1 MSSQMRAAAFAFD
14 AIADR
19 FDDRFGGW
27 QSVAAQR
34 RAVRRALIR
43 SFAAGDRILEV
54 GGGTGEDARFLA
66 QEGRHV
72 VLTDPSS
79 AMVNEARAKLAPLG
93 GRAEIAGAEDLE
105 SFADR
110 LTENGLAKFDGAF
123 SNFAP
128 LNCVLD
134 LKPVARGLAHMLKPG
149 APALLVLFGTFCPGE
164 MITELAHL
172 RFSQMFRRRHRG
184 PIAARL
190 SQRKFDIVYH
200 RRPELKKVL
209 APWFDFEEALGIGVT
224 VPPSGAEPWI
234 SRYPKILAGMEAMDR
249 ILSGP
254 LAVLGD
260 HVLYRFRR
268 NSSPAPLTIE

>member
-1 MSSQMRAAAFAFD
+1 MRAAAFAFD
-14 AIADR
+14 AIAGR

-27 QSVAAQR
+27 HSVAAQR
-34 RAVRRALIR
+34 RAVRRALVEL
-43 SFAAGDRILEV
+43 FAPGGRILEI

-66 QEGRHV
+66 REGYQV

-79 AMVNEARAKLAPLG
+79 AMVNAARAKLAPLG
-93 GRAEIAGAEDLE
+93 GRAEIASAEDLE
-105 SFADR
+105 NIAGR

-134 LKPVARGLAHMLKPG
+134 LNPVARGLAHMLEPG

-164 MITELAHL
+164 MITELA
-172 RFSQMFRRRHRG
+172 RFRFGQMFRRGQRG
-184 PIAARL
+184 PIVARL
-190 SQRKFDIVYH
+190 SERKFEIVYH
-200 RRPELKKVL
+200 RRAEVKKAF
-209 APWFDFEEALGIGVT
+209 APWFDFEGSLGIGVT

-234 SRYPKILAGMEAMDR
+234 SRYPKILAGMEAVDR

-260 HVLYRFRR
+260 HVLYHFRR
-268 NSSPAPLTIE
+268 NSITAPQTIE